1 MNIAVLM
8 DTKTFECGFSY
19 VGPFPS
25 LADCEAWCY
34 IQNTDHPLNGDMR
47 YVPQNVVGKDWF
59 NDC

>member
-1 MNIAVLM
+1 M